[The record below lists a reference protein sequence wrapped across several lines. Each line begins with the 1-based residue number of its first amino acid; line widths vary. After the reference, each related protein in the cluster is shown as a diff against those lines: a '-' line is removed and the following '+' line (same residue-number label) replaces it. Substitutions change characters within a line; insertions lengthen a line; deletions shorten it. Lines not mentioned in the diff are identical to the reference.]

1 MLTSTIQRL
10 DGNANPI
17 PGLLSSGFLVTHSH
31 ATAATATKAAV
42 ATSKHVITGFAV
54 GTDLAGALVQLKSG
68 TDVIFACSMIAGH
81 FALSGLNIE
90 LALNK
95 AATVTVNSTSAGNA
109 NLMGYTLNPM
119 P

>member
-1 MLTSTIQRL
+1 
-10 DGNANPI
+10 
-17 PGLLSSGFLVTHSH
+17 
-31 ATAATATKAAV
+31 
-42 ATSKHVITGFAV
+42 
-54 GTDLAGALVQLKSG
+54 LKSG